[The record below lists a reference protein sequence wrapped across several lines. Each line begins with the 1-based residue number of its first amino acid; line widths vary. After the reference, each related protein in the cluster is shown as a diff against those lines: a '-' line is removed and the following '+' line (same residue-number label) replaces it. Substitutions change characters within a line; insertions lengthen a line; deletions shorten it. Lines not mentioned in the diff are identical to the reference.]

1 MGALAA
7 YNRTVGVAISMDV
20 ALASRQRAL
29 VAQAD
34 LQAWQSQLETS
45 CPARKALLLSEAEP
59 GGRAFLA
66 AVPAGRKRM
75 EPAVF
80 TAELRHRF
88 GVAEASADGW
98 CPRCDGVLDTFSLHA
113 EPAASGTNVT
123 TLSGT
128 WCALGRTG
136 LACSQRRS
144 DLAYFSHSA
153 LKTLALL
160 VGALQTSLPLASLAS
175 LLHLTSPL
183 PAFSGRLA

>member
-34 LQAWQSQLETS
+34 LQAWQSQLATS
-45 CPARKALLLSEAEP
+45 CPARKELLLSEAEP

-80 TAELRHRF
+80 TAELRQ
-88 GVAEASADGW
+88 AW
-98 CPRCDGVLDTFSLHA
+98 
-113 EPAASGTNVT
+113 
-123 TLSGT
+123 
-128 WCALGRTG
+128 
-136 LACSQRRS
+136 
-144 DLAYFSHSA
+144 
-153 LKTLALL
+153 
-160 VGALQTSLPLASLAS
+160 VG
-175 LLHLTSPL
+175 
-183 PAFSGRLA
+183 